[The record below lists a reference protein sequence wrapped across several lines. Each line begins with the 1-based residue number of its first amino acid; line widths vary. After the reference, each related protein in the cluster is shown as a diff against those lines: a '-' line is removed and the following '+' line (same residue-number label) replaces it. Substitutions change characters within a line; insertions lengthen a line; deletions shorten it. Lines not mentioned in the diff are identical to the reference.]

1 MPDETAAWAGA
12 NTGSMCG
19 GIRSRFLSWSKPLS
33 GRFRLL
39 LVWALTPVVLCPSSV
54 KADEQ
59 AAARAAE
66 IQRQQQID
74 QQAKQ
79 MEQFFLPSLQGE
91 LERVRR
97 TCGSLA
103 PEARKAIVAAGS
115 EGVKASAKQFAA
127 GQLGERGNKKFDARQ
142 TIHEAVA
149 AAVKPHATP
158 DEFVAFEREHAARL
172 ARREQAARTQ
182 IVAKLDRQLELSIAQ
197 REVITAELEKQWEAG
212 WIRELDDNGSVRV
225 GNDPLAPDFAEAC
238 VAPHLDERQRAE
250 WKRWSEQA
258 GWSRMNLIFGW
269 NFDGQTLQADPW
281 WKP

>member
-1 MPDETAAWAGA
+1 M
-12 NTGSMCG
+12 
-19 GIRSRFLSWSKPLS
+19 S
-33 GRFRLL
+33 GRYRLL
-39 LVWALTPVVLCPSSV
+39 LAWALTPVVLGPSSV

-59 AAARAAE
+59 AAPQAAK
-66 IQRQQQID
+66 IQRQRQID

-79 MEQFFLPSLQGE
+79 MEQFFLPFLQGE
-91 LERVRR
+91 LELVRR

-103 PEARKAIVAAGS
+103 PAARKAIVAAGS
-115 EGVKASAKQFAA
+115 EGVKAAAKQFAA
-127 GQLGERGNKKFDARQ
+127 GQLGERGNKKLDGRQ

-197 REVITAELEKQWEAG
+197 REAITAELEKQWEAG

-225 GNDPLAPDFAEAC
+225 GNDPPAPDFAEAC
-238 VAPHLDERQRAE
+238 IAPHLDERQRAE
-250 WKRWSEQA
+250 WKRWSGQA
-258 GWSRMNLIFGW
+258 GWSRMNLTFGW
-269 NFDGQTLQADPW
+269 NFDGLSLQADPW